1 MNESLHS
8 FQRKLIEYYEEFGKG
23 QQYVVID
30 LDFLDRVNNAY
41 MKRVKA
47 ERHCYSDATNIILQE
62 RLKVFRAYR
71 SGKKKN
77 REKDFYLSTYYNYLC
92 KLQRNVS
99 NSPLSTRLRNMCYP
113 SSDFVQ
119 TIAYN
124 VIMLEDGSYAVKCN
138 VYKIWCELV
147 NDYVFELDPDKAS
160 HTRSVIRE
168 IMHTREQLFGESK
181 LITWELS
188 REVINLSDS
197 KEWYYSLPREL

>member
-41 MKRVKA
+41 MERVKA
-47 ERHCYSDATNIILQE
+47 ERHCYSDEINIILQE

-77 REKDFYLSTYYNYLC
+77 RDIRFYLPLYYNYLC

-99 NSPLSTRLRNMCYP
+99 NSALSTRLRNMCYP

-119 TIAYN
+119 AIANN
-124 VIMLEDGSYAVKCN
+124 VIMLEDGSYAVKGH

-147 NDYVFELDPDKAS
+147 NDYMFELDPDKVS
-160 HTRSVIRE
+160 HTRSVIE
-168 IMHTREQLFGESK
+168 DIVHTREQFFGESN
-181 LITWELS
+181 LITWELN
-188 REVINLSDS
+188 REAIKLSDS
-197 KEWYYSLPREL
+197 KDDLDSLPKEL